1 MESGG
6 RLTFAAYTAVP
17 ATKESAVALSFA
29 LTEEQQQLQQVVR
42 QFAQDKV
49 APRAQ
54 AFNRDR
60 ELPLDLVREMG
71 GMGLFGLPFPTEYDG
86 MGGDFLSLCLA
97 IEELGRVDQS
107 LGITLEAAVGLG
119 AMPVWLFGTEEQ
131 KRRWLPPLARGEALA
146 GFGLTEPGSG
156 SDAGALRTTAIRDGD
171 DWVLNGSKQF
181 ITNAGTD
188 ITSFVTVVA
197 VTDVDSHEITNLI
210 VPAGTPGFR
219 VGAGYEKVGWHG
231 SDTRDL
237 YFDDCRVP
245 AGNQLGERGRGLAN
259 FLEVLTGGRIA
270 ISALATG
277 AIQACVDECVRYGAE
292 REAFGAPIG
301 SYQAIQFKVADMEVQ
316 AELARNAYHR
326 AAWLLMEGRP
336 YARAASV
343 AKLFSTEAAVTAAR
357 EACQIF
363 GGYGF
368 TTDYLVGRLY
378 QDVKILEIGE
388 GTSEVQR
395 LLIARDL
402 GMPR

>member
-1 MESGG
+1 
-6 RLTFAAYTAVP
+6 
-17 ATKESAVALSFA
+17 VALSFA
-29 LTEEQQQLQQVVR
+29 LDDEQEQLRQVVR
-42 QFAQDKV
+42 QFARDKV

-71 GMGLFGLPFPTEYDG
+71 EMGLFGLPFPTEYDG
-86 MGGDFLSLCLA
+86 MGGDLLSLCLA
-97 IEELGRVDQS
+97 IEEIGRVDQS

-146 GFGLTEPGSG
+146 AFGLTEPGSG
-156 SDAGALRTTAIRDGD
+156 SDAGALRTTARRDGD
-171 DWVLNGSKQF
+171 EWVLNGTKQF

-188 ITSFVTVVA
+188 VTSFVTVAA
-197 VTDVDSHEITNLI
+197 VTDVDTHETTNII

-219 VGAGYEKVGWHG
+219 VGEGYEKVGWHA

-245 AGNQLGERGRGLAN
+245 AENQLGERGRGFAN
-259 FLEVLTGGRIA
+259 FMRVLAGGRVAIA
-270 ISALATG
+270 ALATG
-277 AIQACVDECVRYGAE
+277 LIQACVDECVKYAGE

-301 SYQAIQFKVADMEVQ
+301 TFQAVQFKIADMEVQ
-316 AELARNAYHR
+316 AELARNAYYR
-326 AAWLLMEGRP
+326 AAWLMAEGHP
-336 YARAASV
+336 STRAAAV
-343 AKLFSTEAAVTAAR
+343 AKLYATEAAVSAVR

-368 TTDYLVGRLY
+368 TTEYLVGRLY
-378 QDVKILEIGE
+378 QDAKVLEIGE

-395 LLIARDL
+395 MLIARDL
-402 GMPR
+402 GLPR

>member
-1 MESGG
+1 M
-6 RLTFAAYTAVP
+6 
-17 ATKESAVALSFA
+17 ALSFA
-29 LTEEQQQLQQVVR
+29 LTDEQEQLRQVVR
-42 QFAQDKV
+42 QFAHDKV

-60 ELPLDLVREMG
+60 ELPLDLVGEMG
-71 GMGLFGLPFPTEYDG
+71 ELGLFGLPFPTELDG

-97 IEELGRVDQS
+97 IEEIGRVDQS

-119 AMPVWLFGTEEQ
+119 AMPVWLFGSDEQ
-131 KRRWLPPLARGEALA
+131 KRRWLPALARGEALA

-156 SDAGALRTTAIRDGD
+156 SDAAALRTTARRDGD
-171 DWVLNGSKQF
+171 SWVLNGSKQF

-188 ITSFVTVVA
+188 ITSFVTIAA
-197 VTDVDSHEITNLI
+197 VSDVDTHEITNFI

-219 VGAGYEKVGWHG
+219 VGGGYDKVGWHS

-245 AGNQLGERGRGLAN
+245 ADHQLGERGRGFAN
-259 FLEVLTGGRIA
+259 FLEVLAGGRIA
-270 ISALATG
+270 IAALATG
-277 AIQACVDECVRYGAE
+277 AIQACVDECVRYAGE

-301 SYQAIQFKVADMEVQ
+301 SYQAIQFKIADMEVQ
-316 AELARNAYHR
+316 AELARAAYYR
-326 AAWLLMEGRP
+326 AAWLMAQGEP
-336 YARAASV
+336 FARAASV
-343 AKLFSTEAAVTAAR
+343 AKLYATEAAVSAAR
-357 EACQIF
+357 EACQVF

-368 TTDYLVGRLY
+368 TTESLVGRLY
-378 QDVKILEIGE
+378 QDVKVLEIGE

-402 GMPR
+402 GLPR